1 MEEDAE
7 VPTVKFAS
15 AAATV
20 LLRSLIGASFVAAL
34 ALPLSA
40 CQAGQAGDAP
50 SGYTVVRTVDSGKAL
65 SRRMPQVKTVRDALK
80 STLADLELYFGSKLQ
95 MRGAYEDTRD
105 RLSGGAGFKGQF
117 KGRPIQG
124 IISCRIG
131 PDGALVAVV
140 YANGD
145 APRSEWTQLLAASPA
160 DGPGPGAA
168 VAEADGSPA
177 GAVPL
182 KPYKF
187 PDGTGV
193 IGIASGWHTTAQ
205 SCAGP
210 LLLQGPAD
218 QSVAMGLVW
227 SVSTPDSLAVQNHR
241 QMVATARQL
250 GSRPPQ
256 LDMLVAPFSGPL
268 DALKSL
274 APQLSE
280 MNARKGGSPFQMDRP
295 ALVEEM
301 RPSVAGGRAARVSYG
316 VSEKGADGRVKHYRA
331 EAYLETSQVVPGA
344 WMMMGV
350 IMRAPDATFERDLPA
365 MRAMVFSLKENAQV
379 IGQKAQE
386 ALNAQNQWF
395 QAQQQ
400 AHRQQVEGFERQ
412 QQAHREVTNAQDR
425 QNRNW
430 EKNQNATSRSHDDYD
445 EVLRGYRTVEDTRS
459 GVKTSVDLGNVD
471 VVVDKLNEADPGRY
485 RQIPLRDEM
494 DPLPAR

>member
-1 MEEDAE
+1 MEEDAS
-7 VPTVKFAS
+7 VPTVKVPS
-15 AAATV
+15 TDATV
-20 LLRSLIGASFVAAL
+20 LVRSLIGAAVVVAV

-40 CQAGQAGDAP
+40 CRAGQAGDAP

-80 STLADLELYFGSKLQ
+80 STLADLERYFGSKLQ

-105 RLSGGAGFKGQF
+105 RLSGGAGFKGQL

-124 IISCRIG
+124 IISCRII
-131 PDGALVAVV
+131 PEGALVAVV

-160 DGPGPGAA
+160 DGPGPAA
-168 VAEADGSPA
+168 PVADRSPA
-177 GAVPL
+177 GTVAL

-210 LLLQGPAD
+210 LVVQGPAD
-218 QSVAMGLVW
+218 QSVAMGLSW

-256 LDMLVAPFSGPL
+256 LDMLVAPFTGPL
-268 DALKSL
+268 DALKNI

-280 MNARKGGSPFQMDRP
+280 MTARKGGSPFQIDKP
-295 ALVEEM
+295 ALLEEM
-301 RPSVAGGRAARVSYG
+301 RPNLAGGKAARVSYG
-316 VSEKGADGRVKHYRA
+316 ITEKGTDGRVKHYRA
-331 EAYLETSQVVPGA
+331 EAYLETSQVVQGA

-350 IMRAPDATFERDLPA
+350 ILRAPDATFERDLPT
-365 MRAMVFSLKENAQV
+365 MRAMALSLKENAEV
-379 IGQKAQE
+379 IGQKSQE

-412 QQAHREVTNAQDR
+412 QQAHREVTKAQDR
-425 QNRNW
+425 QNKNW
-430 EKNQNATSRSHDDYD
+430 EKNQNATSRSHDDFD

>member
-1 MEEDAE
+1 MEEDAA
-7 VPTVKFAS
+7 VPTVKVAS
-15 AAATV
+15 TAATL
-20 LLRSLIGASFVAAL
+20 LLRSLVGAAFVAAV
-34 ALPLSA
+34 ALPLAA

-50 SGYTVVRTVDSGKAL
+50 SGYTVVRTIDSGKAL

-80 STLADLELYFGSKLQ
+80 STLADLERYFGSKLQ

-145 APRSEWTQLLAASPA
+145 APRSEWTQLLAASPGE
-160 DGPGPGAA
+160 DSGT
-168 VAEADGSPA
+168 VA
-177 GAVPL
+177 L

-218 QSVAMGLVW
+218 QSIAMGLVW
-227 SVSTPDSLAVQNHR
+227 SVSTPDSLAVQNQR

-250 GSRPPQ
+250 GSPPPQ
-256 LDMLVAPFSGPL
+256 IDMLVAPFTGPL
-268 DALKSL
+268 DALRNI
-274 APQLSE
+274 APQLSQ
-280 MNARKGGSPFQMDRP
+280 MSARKGGSPFQIDKP
-295 ALVEEM
+295 ALLEEM
-301 RPSVAGGRAARVSYG
+301 RPNLAGGKAARVAYG

-331 EAYLETSQVVPGA
+331 EAYLETSQIGPGA

-350 IMRAPDATFERDLPA
+350 IMRAPDATFERDLPT
-365 MRAMVFSLKENAQV
+365 MRAMVLSLKENAQV

-395 QAQQQ
+395 QAQQK

-412 QQAHREVTNAQDR
+412 QQAHREVTKAQDA

-430 EKNQNATSRSHDDYD
+430 EKNQNATSRSNDDFD

>member
-20 LLRSLIGASFVAAL
+20 LVRSLIGAAFVAAV

-65 SRRMPQVKTVRDALK
+65 SRRMPQAKTVRDALK
-80 STLADLELYFGSKLQ
+80 STLADLERYFGSKLQ

-131 PDGALVAVV
+131 PEGALVAVV
-140 YANGD
+140 YANAD
-145 APRSEWTQLLAASPA
+145 APRSEWTQLLAASPGE
-160 DGPGPGAA
+160 DSGPAA
-168 VAEADGSPA
+168 
-177 GAVPL
+177 L
-182 KPYKF
+182 KPYRF

-210 LLLQGPAD
+210 LLLLGPAD

-227 SVSTPDSLAVQNHR
+227 SVSTPDSLAVQNQR

-250 GSRPPQ
+250 GSPPPQ
-256 LDMLVAPFSGPL
+256 IDMLVAPFTGPL
-268 DALKSL
+268 DALRNI
-274 APQLSE
+274 APQLSQ
-280 MNARKGGSPFQMDRP
+280 MTARKGGSPFQIDKP
-295 ALVEEM
+295 ALLEEM
-301 RPSVAGGRAARVSYG
+301 RPSVAGGKAGRVSYG

-350 IMRAPDATFERDLPA
+350 IMRAPDATFERDLPT

-412 QQAHREVTNAQDR
+412 QQAHREVTKAQDR

-430 EKNQNATSRSHDDYD
+430 EKNQNATSRSHDDFD

-471 VVVDKLNEADPGRY
+471 IVVDKLNEADPGRY